1 MPNPPVPTE
10 RKRSRGNP
18 GKRALPEA
26 TNTIALAPLTAEDAP
41 SGLDAGGLQAWS
53 RMTASCPWL
62 GESDKEMM
70 LMLCEKVDRRDQIVE
85 ELARSQFLLVNE
97 TTGAVHPNPLVGMLS
112 TLESDLVKMLS
123 LLGMTPTDRTR
134 LGLAEVKAQSTL
146 ERLRQQRGSQ

>member
-1 MPNPPVPTE
+1 MPNPPVPIE

-18 GKRALPEA
+18 GTRALPEA

-53 RMTASCPWL
+53 RMTTSCPWL
-62 GESDKEMM
+62 GESDKDIMI
-70 LMLCEKVDRRDQIVE
+70 MLCQKVDRRDQIVD
-85 ELARSQFLLVNE
+85 ELARSQFLLINE

-146 ERLRQQRGSQ
+146 ERLRQQRDSR